1 LEKHKT
7 LWKRQKN
14 FTIIADGTET
24 INEYFACLIVLDS
37 KGNDCF
43 EENNPY
49 KEKILN
55 LFLTQMIKVQPKY
68 IDYTIFRE
76 KNHQNRY
83 NLLYISLG
91 ILYTYYNRS
100 LLFRLERQNKW

>member
-1 LEKHKT
+1 MYKNYGKWNKSIQGKHQDNIKKFIWENIKLFENDEET
-7 LWKRQKN
+7 
-14 FTIIADGTET
+14 FTIIADGTES

-68 IDYTIFRE
+68 IDYNMFRE
-76 KNHQNRY
+76 
-83 NLLYISLG
+83 
-91 ILYTYYNRS
+91 
-100 LLFRLERQNKW
+100 

>member
-1 LEKHKT
+1 
-7 LWKRQKN
+7 
-14 FTIIADGTET
+14 
-24 INEYFACLIVLDS
+24 
-37 KGNDCF
+37 
-43 EENNPY
+43 
-49 KEKILN
+49 
-55 LFLTQMIKVQPKY
+55 MIKVQPKY

-100 LLFRLERQNKW
+100 LLFRLERQNK